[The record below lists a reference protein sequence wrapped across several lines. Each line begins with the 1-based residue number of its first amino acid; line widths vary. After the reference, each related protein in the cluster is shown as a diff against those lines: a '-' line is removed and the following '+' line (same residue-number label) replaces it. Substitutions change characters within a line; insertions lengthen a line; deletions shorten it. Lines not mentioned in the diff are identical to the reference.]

1 MLTEI
6 RKNDKYA
13 QDQMDTLLEKEGI
26 RRDASIDYSCGIFDD
41 DYELIAAGSCYRNTI
56 RCTAVSSGHRGEG
69 LLNRI
74 MTHLMTVQAERGN
87 GHVFLYTKP
96 DSAQFFSDIG
106 FYEIVRLDDLVF
118 MENRRNGLSN
128 WISGLERPDNDGKA
142 AAVVMNAN
150 PFTLGHRYLAE
161 KASEENDIVHVFVLR
176 EEAGPIP
183 FEVRS
188 RLVME
193 GTSGLGNLVYHDS
206 GSYMISSATFPAYFL
221 KDEEAAVKAQAEL
234 DIRIFSMIARELGIS
249 SRYVGDEPFSD
260 TTRIYN
266 DIMAEKLPGEGIDC
280 VIVPRLKL
288 DGAEVSASD
297 VRQSIHDGDME
308 KAFRCLPQSSI
319 DYFSSAAAKPVID
332 AIKAQSTVRHH

>member
-161 KASEENDIVHVFVLR
+161 KASEENDSL
-176 EEAGPIP
+176 
-183 FEVRS
+183 
-188 RLVME
+188 L
-193 GTSGLGNLVYHDS
+193 
-206 GSYMISSATFPAYFL
+206 
-221 KDEEAAVKAQAEL
+221 
-234 DIRIFSMIARELGIS
+234 
-249 SRYVGDEPFSD
+249 
-260 TTRIYN
+260 
-266 DIMAEKLPGEGIDC
+266 
-280 VIVPRLKL
+280 
-288 DGAEVSASD
+288 
-297 VRQSIHDGDME
+297 
-308 KAFRCLPQSSI
+308 
-319 DYFSSAAAKPVID
+319 
-332 AIKAQSTVRHH
+332 